1 MLSFFRLLGT
11 DPSRVGPLLAGGVVG
26 IALLLLGGCTGG
38 PDGASRIDPQQIR
51 PMEEVAV
58 VSVRTAKPYQNNVDD
73 PSAEDARDVREAV
86 HAIQEMSERRSR
98 RAPPDFQ
105 ETAEQVRAHLFRSFH
120 SAAPFALVDEAT
132 VLTAPAYRNVDPPR
146 GSDSDVQSS
155 LFATPDG
162 YRSLD
167 PIQLRKRGRLPAWI
181 DSLPSEPDGVLFAE
195 TEYTLVPDDVK
206 RTSRNA
212 WTSPTETGTRTRTT
226 RADGDTVGVTVEA
239 TLRVHVLD
247 RTGATALKV
256 VKTGQS
262 DDGFRF
268 VYGEGWTA
276 DQIEDPVRQAT
287 RTALGDI
294 TAHVRN
300 KLPNGAVARLSGA
313 IQPTVSAD

>member
-1 MLSFFRLLGT
+1 MLFFSRLFGAR
-11 DPSRVGPLLAGGVVG
+11 PSRVGHLLALGVAG
-26 IALLLLGGCTGG
+26 TALLLIGGCTGG
-38 PDGASRIDPQQIR
+38 PDGASRIDAQQIR

-58 VSVRTAKPYQNNVDD
+58 VSVRTAKLYQNNIDD
-73 PSAEDARDVREAV
+73 PSAEDERDVREAI
-86 HAIQEMSERRSR
+86 HAIQEMSERQNR
-98 RAPPDFQ
+98 RATPDFR
-105 ETAEQVRAHLFRSFH
+105 ETAEQVRDHLFRSFH
-120 SAAPFALVDEAT
+120 SAAPFALVDETT
-132 VLTAPAYRNVDPPR
+132 VLTAPTYQNFDPPH
-146 GSDSDVQSS
+146 GPDSDVQSS
-155 LFATPDG
+155 LFATPDD
-162 YRSLD
+162 YWSLD
-167 PIQLRKRGRLPAWI
+167 PTPLRKRGRLPAWI
-181 DSLPSEPDGVLFAE
+181 ASLPSEPDGVLFAE
-195 TEYTLVPDDVK
+195 TEYALVPDDVG
-206 RTSRNA
+206 RASRNA

-226 RADGDTVGVTVEA
+226 LADGDTVGVTVEA
-239 TLRVHVLD
+239 TIRVHVLD